1 MSKSFFSGRL
11 LAVVWVCVILAACGS
26 GNSPPSSSTP
36 SPGTAAP
43 STAQLDLELAG
54 RLYDEGAI
62 EEATAI
68 YNNAIRRGDDDQRQQ
83 ALLALARIQY
93 QQGDNGAAEA
103 TVRAFLDEETTPEVE
118 RQALLLEG
126 ALHFA
131 QGDNDEAERA
141 FTAYVEAGG
150 AAATYAQLR
159 LAEIAARRGDL
170 DQAIQSTNEALSE
183 ALPASVLSNTRFSLA
198 SYYEDSGDITTALDT
213 YELLGTDA
221 ATRADRGEALWL
233 AAQLAIDSGD
243 TARALRSLQS
253 LLSAYPWHDRSLQS
267 LDDARFAPNIALT
280 SRALVLYSHRL
291 NGDADGAYR
300 AIVEGGDPALAA
312 DAHWRLGILAERL
325 QNYEEAL
332 LQYDASIGAATANQ
346 DTVTLGQALWDKGLA
361 LELIG
366 RADEAVQAFASIA
379 DLAPTSEH
387 ASEALFRAGL
397 LRFRQGRPS
406 DAGAIWAR
414 ERDLGSDEESK
425 ARAYFW
431 SAKVARAL
439 GDQGAA
445 AEDLSAA
452 AALPGF
458 DYYTLRARAELD
470 SPAASPP
477 AGELREEEPDWSRIE
492 EWLETRFG
500 AEDAGDRASFFASP
514 AYGRAIEL
522 LRAGLRTDAEVEFEQ
537 LIEDAGGSA
546 WLLYRLARAATEEDL
561 HSIAARAAGAFI
573 TTGSG
578 APPEA
583 LALAYPAVYPQ
594 IVSEQATGNGFSP
607 YLLLALVRQESFYD
621 PRAVSPSDATG
632 LTQVIP
638 TTAADIAEELS
649 DKDFRNSDLL
659 RPNVSLRFGA
669 HYLGAQIDL
678 LDGEI
683 PAALAAYNGGPG
695 NAGRWQEAAASF
707 DPDVFL
713 ETIDFPE
720 TRAYVE
726 LVLENYAVYLYAYGL
741 TDEPSLPLQ

>member
-1 MSKSFFSGRL
+1 MSKSFFPGRL
-11 LAVVWVCVILAACGS
+11 LAVVAVCVILAACGS
-26 GNSPPSSSTP
+26 GNPPPPGSTP

-43 STAQLDLELAG
+43 STAQLDLELAD
-54 RLYDEGAI
+54 RLYDEGAV

-68 YNNAIRRGDDDQRQQ
+68 YTNAISRGDDGQRQQ

-103 TVRAFLDEETTPEVE
+103 TVRAFLDEETAPEVE
-118 RQALLLEG
+118 RQALLLQG
-126 ALHFA
+126 ALQFA
-131 QGDNDEAERA
+131 QGDNDEAERS
-141 FTAYVEAGG
+141 FKAYVKTGG
-150 AAATYAQLR
+150 AAALYAQLR
-159 LAEIAARRGDL
+159 LAEIAGRRGDF
-170 DQAIQSTNEALSE
+170 DQAIQSTNEALKES
-183 ALPASVLSNTRFSLA
+183 LPASVVSNARFSLA
-198 SYYEDSGDITTALDT
+198 AYYEDSGDMTSALDT

-221 ATRADRGEALWL
+221 ATRVDRGEALWL
-233 AAQLAIDSGD
+233 AAQLAFDSGD
-243 TARALRSLQS
+243 TARGLSSLQS
-253 LLSAYPWHDRSLQS
+253 LLTAYPWHDRSLQS
-267 LDDARFAPNIALT
+267 LDDARFAPNISLT
-280 SRALVLYSHRL
+280 SRALVLYSHRI
-291 NGDADGAYR
+291 NADADTAYR
-300 AIVEGGDPALAA
+300 AIVEGGNPALAA

-332 LQYDASIGAATANQ
+332 LQYDASIAAATANR
-346 DTVTLGQALWDKGLA
+346 DTVTLGQALWDKSLA
-361 LELIG
+361 LELLG
-366 RADEAVQAFASIA
+366 RSDEAVQTFASIA
-379 DLAPTSEH
+379 GLAPSSEY

-397 LRFRQGRPS
+397 LRFKEGLPS
-406 DAGAIWAR
+406 TAASIWAR
-414 ERDLGSDEESK
+414 ERDLDSDEESQ

-439 GDQGAA
+439 GNEDTAT
-445 AEDLSAA
+445 EDLSAA

-458 DYYTLRARAELD
+458 DYYTLRARAELA
-470 SPAASPP
+470 SPAGSPP
-477 AGELREEEPDWSRIE
+477 AGELRPEEPDWSRIE
-492 EWLETRFG
+492 EWIETQFG
-500 AEDAGDRASFFASP
+500 AEDTSDRATFFASP
-514 AYGRAIEL
+514 GYGRAIEL

-546 WLLYRLARAATEEDL
+546 WLLYRLARAASDEDL
-561 HSIAARAAGAFI
+561 HSIAARAASAFI
-573 TTGSG
+573 TAGSG

-594 IVSEQATGNGFSP
+594 IVSHQATGNGFSP

-621 PRAVSPSDATG
+621 PRAVSPADATG

-638 TTAADIAEELS
+638 TTAADIAAELS
-649 DKDFRNSDLL
+649 DEDFRNSDLL

-695 NAGRWQEAAASF
+695 NAARWQEAAASS

-726 LVLENYAVYLYAYGL
+726 LVLENYAAYLYAYGL